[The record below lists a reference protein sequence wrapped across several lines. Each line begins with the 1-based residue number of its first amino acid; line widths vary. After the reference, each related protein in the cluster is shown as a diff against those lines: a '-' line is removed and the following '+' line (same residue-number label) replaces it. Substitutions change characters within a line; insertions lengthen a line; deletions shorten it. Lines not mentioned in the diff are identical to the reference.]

1 MKNVIAIAKKLQK
14 IWKKTYIVGS
24 FNVHKILHKNF
35 WSDYDLTTPATPD
48 EIRSVLHVV
57 WEIWS
62 KYWTLIVKEWWQ
74 KFEITTFRKDIW
86 SVNKRKPLEV
96 IFTSS
101 LEEDCIRR
109 DFTFNAIYYD
119 ILDWKYIDPTWGI
132 EDIKNWIIRFV
143 WNVNERLDEDILRI
157 LRYVRLKN
165 KYNFTSIDNNYD
177 EIISS
182 RISELQSLPSERIK
196 QEFDKMLLDKTNIE
210 SLKDLKKFGFF
221 REFLPQ
227 IDNLSRSPGGK
238 IIHIEWDNWIHT
250 LLSIKE
256 LNRLKCNDIDILW
269 ATLLHDI
276 WKYTTYEYNPEW
288 NIHYYRHEEE
298 SVKMFKDYMI
308 KVLPFSKKS
317 IWKIS
322 WLIKNHIRIWTIEE
336 MKKLKKYH
344 FMLNPYFKDLITL
357 YIADNLWK
365 KPPDKKCWPRLQ
377 DLYSEFIEKFEKT
390 HFFNWNDIMKMYPN
404 LKWRGIWLKLKE
416 ENDKILSDL

>member
-322 WLIKNHIRIWTIEE
+322 WLIKNHIRIWMIEE

-357 YIADNLWK
+357 YIADNL
-365 KPPDKKCWPRLQ
+365 
-377 DLYSEFIEKFEKT
+377 
-390 HFFNWNDIMKMYPN
+390 
-404 LKWRGIWLKLKE
+404 
-416 ENDKILSDL
+416 